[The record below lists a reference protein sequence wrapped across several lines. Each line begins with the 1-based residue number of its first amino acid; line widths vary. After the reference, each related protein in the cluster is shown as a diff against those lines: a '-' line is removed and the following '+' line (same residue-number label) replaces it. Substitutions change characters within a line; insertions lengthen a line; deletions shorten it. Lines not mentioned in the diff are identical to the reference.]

1 MVWEE
6 KEHIAVWKNLP
17 KFQVFVFVF
26 VFLVLKGF
34 IESFSMVPKDS
45 L

>member
-1 MVWEE
+1 MIWEE

-17 KFQVFVFVF
+17 KFQVFVF